1 MNLFSSTNAMVTP
14 TTTNNVNGT
23 NPSIIM
29 NHEETAKEMDAV
41 SVVANPKM
49 IDTATSFVQRRW
61 KAIVVTIMVVIMFVL
76 FGMFIHFYH
85 QTRDLNTK
93 LELTQDIMEMDM
105 EWFRNTTTASG
116 SGCGDN
122 MTLDNDETGTNSSS
136 SSSISNNDHERD
148 LGVCPDAD
156 NVYANG
162 YTRNQAL
169 SNCNFLLTYQYGC
182 RAGCARSFNR
192 PFQIVRGGAWHN
204 YCFCGYEASWYR
216 VPY

>member
-14 TTTNNVNGT
+14 TTTNNTNGT
-23 NPSIIM
+23 DPSIIM
-29 NHEETAKEMDAV
+29 NHEETAKEMDTV
-41 SVVANPKM
+41 SVVANPK

-122 MTLDNDETGTNSSS
+122 MTLDNDENGTNSSS
-136 SSSISNNDHERD
+136 SSVSNNDHERD

>member
-14 TTTNNVNGT
+14 TTTNNTNGT
-23 NPSIIM
+23 DPSIIM
-29 NHEETAKEMDAV
+29 NHKETDKEMDTV
-41 SVVANPKM
+41 SVVANPK

-105 EWFRNTTTASG
+105 EWFRNTTTASS

-122 MTLDNDETGTNSSS
+122 MTLDNDENGTNSS